1 MIGMNTI
8 SVHQSEFF
16 GRPRAARATRF
27 FRFVRTE
34 PFVAACLGLFVI
46 LAICTILPGL
56 VAPSDPATGQLS
68 IVRKG
73 PSFAHP
79 FGTDALGRDVL
90 SRVIYGTRI
99 SLEIGVVSTLLGAA
113 LGGLVGLVA
122 GFSGGIIDSLIM
134 RFVDVMMA
142 FPGILLAMAIIA
154 ARGRGVTN
162 LLIAIGIGSIPSY
175 ARLVRGQVLTV
186 RRRPYIEAS
195 LAGGAGPTRLMVRHI
210 LPNILSPVM
219 VLATIGIGFSLLA
232 GSSLSFIG
240 LGAQPPSP
248 EWGAML
254 ADGRS
259 FLNDAWWIAT
269 FPGLAIF
276 FTVVAINVTGQ
287 WLRERFDPKRTTRRR
302 GG

>member
-1 MIGMNTI
+1 M
-8 SVHQSEFF
+8 
-16 GRPRAARATRF
+16 
-27 FRFVRTE
+27 
-34 PFVAACLGLFVI
+34 
-46 LAICTILPGL
+46 
-56 VAPSDPATGQLS
+56 
-68 IVRKG
+68 VRKG
-73 PSFAHP
+73 PSVVHP

-99 SLEIGVVSTLLGAA
+99 SLEIGVVSTLIGAA
-113 LGGLVGLVA
+113 LGGAVGLTA
-122 GFSGGIIDSLIM
+122 GFSGGIVDAVIM

-142 FPGILLAMAIIA
+142 FPGVLLAMAIIA

-186 RRRPYIEAS
+186 RERPYIEAS
-195 LAGGAGPTRLMVRHI
+195 LAAGAGPLRLMGRHI
-210 LPNILSPVM
+210 LPNIVSPVM

-254 ADGRS
+254 SDGRS

-287 WLRERFDPKRTTRRR
+287 WLRERFDPKRTARLQ